1 MLIEISDNVVA
12 QSGLSNSDIL
22 LEIALSL
29 YQRGTISLG
38 LAAQMAG
45 LHRYAFQQEMGRR
58 RIAVNLSWE
67 DVQKDIVDIKSAKS
81 TAGEL

>member
-12 QSGLSNSDIL
+12 QSGLSKNDIL
-22 LEIALSL
+22 LEVALSL
-29 YQRGTISLG
+29 YQRGAISLG

-58 RIAVNLSWE
+58 RISVNLSWE
-67 DVQKDIVDIKSAKS
+67 DVQKDIADIKSAKS
-81 TAGEL
+81 TSK

>member
-1 MLIEISDNVVA
+1 MLIEISDNVVV
-12 QSGLSNSDIL
+12 QSGLSQSDFL

-45 LHRYAFQQEMGRR
+45 LHRYAFQQEMGKRN
-58 RIAVNLSWE
+58 IPVNLTWE
-67 DVQKDIVDIKSAKS
+67 DVQQDISDIKAAQSSPK
-81 TAGEL
+81 